1 MVDYIFMFLIF
12 SITLYSLFF
21 KKEKETAEDW
31 KEISPKTVSM
41 FYRFLYFGAINSF
54 FAKMIFDIE
63 WMIWITVYSAL
74 GMVICYKSNKTK
86 RSTKIVLVIAIVIF
100 FSIYRVPGNPISFEE
115 FVNSR
120 DDIQCKY
127 RFECVMISHDE
138 TEETLKTITKIIPVR
153 GFSYDYY
160 FLYSKGSIKL
170 GEDAEDEEEIKG
182 INIAGFWFEY

>member
-12 SITLYSLFF
+12 FITLYSLFF
-21 KKEKETAEDW
+21 KKEKETEEDW
-31 KEISPKTVSM
+31 KEVSPKTVSM

-54 FAKMIFDIE
+54 FANMIFDIE

-74 GMVICYKSNKTK
+74 GMVICYNSNKTK
-86 RSTKIVLVIAIVIF
+86 RSTKIALVIAIIIF
-100 FSIYRVPGNPISFEE
+100 FSIYRVTGNPISFGE

-120 DDIQCKY
+120 EDIQCKY
-127 RFECVMISHDE
+127 QLECVMISYDE
-138 TEETLKTITKIIPVR
+138 TGETFETITKIIPVR
-153 GFSYDYY
+153 GFSYDHY

-170 GEDAEDEEEIKG
+170 GENAEDEEEIKG